1 MAVAAMLTI
10 FSCCV
15 CAVTAANRIVVCVTY
30 MVEELVP
37 IVARVKQPK
46 RSNQPL
52 RNNATVPPKKE
63 QDARTK
69 QGMQADIVMY
79 IAN

>member
-30 MVEELVP
+30 IIEELVP

-52 RNNATVPPKKE
+52 RNNVMEPPKKE
-63 QDARTK
+63 QDARTG
-69 QGMQADIVMY
+69 QGMQTDIVMY